1 MNDPVH
7 TCSFCGVAQGV
18 DTPLIAGID
27 GHICEACVALAHQ
40 VVSSWSRTRT
50 LSGPLKTPPK
60 PAEIKDQLDRY
71 VIGQESAKEC
81 LAVAVYNH
89 YKRLAAEAKNP
100 RVALDGT
107 DRVEIDK
114 SNILMLGPSGTGK
127 TLLASTLARI
137 VGVPFVIA
145 DATTLTQAGYVGE
158 DVESI
163 LARLLDAANGNRELA
178 EWGIVYIDEIDKL
191 ARAGENSHGTRDVSG
206 EGVQQALLKLVEGT
220 QVKINPKSRKDS
232 GDAPVLDTRNIL
244 FMVGGAFAGLER
256 MLKRRLEPG
265 SPGIGFHSEP
275 KGRKPE
281 TRNPRLYDETHP
293 EDLRHFGL
301 IPEFIGRFP
310 VVVALHDLDEAALV
324 RILTEPRNALVRQY
338 QQLFSFEEVRLEF
351 EPEALTAVARRAIER
366 GTGARGL
373 RSVLEGLLQRPMFD
387 LPSMTGIAACRVD
400 AAAVMGEGSIE
411 WLHQVPEPEESEGH
425 GQTPTD
431 DCDLDTTNSAT
442 DQAEC

>member
-1 MNDPVH
+1 MNDTLH
-7 TCSFCGVAQGV
+7 SCSFCGVPQGR

-40 VVSSWSRTRT
+40 VVTSWGRTRS
-50 LSGPLKTPPK
+50 LGPLKTPPK
-60 PAEIKDQLDRY
+60 PKEIKDLLDRY
-71 VIGQESAKEC
+71 VIGQEAAKEC

-89 YKRLAAEAKNP
+89 YKRLAAEANHP
-100 RVALDGT
+100 RRVLDDD

-163 LARLLDAANGNRELA
+163 LARLLDAAGGKRELA

-191 ARAGENSHGTRDVSG
+191 ARVGENSHGTRDASG

-220 QVKINPKSRKDS
+220 QVKISAKGRKETTE
-232 GDAPVLDTRNIL
+232 PPLVDTRNIL

-256 MLKRRLEPG
+256 VLRRRLEPG
-265 SPGIGFHSEP
+265 PSSIGFQTEP
-275 KGRKPE
+275 KTKADPRGAGRIYGE
-281 TRNPRLYDETHP
+281 TQPD
-293 EDLRHFGL
+293 DLRHFGL

-324 RILTEPRNALVRQY
+324 RILTEPRNALVRQF
-338 QQLFSFEEVRLEF
+338 QQLFLFEGVALEF
-351 EPEALTAVARRAIER
+351 TPEALTAIARKAIDH

-387 LPSMTGIAACRVD
+387 LPSMT
-400 AAAVMGEGSIE
+400 
-411 WLHQVPEPEESEGH
+411 
-425 GQTPTD
+425 
-431 DCDLDTTNSAT
+431 
-442 DQAEC
+442 